1 MSFVARPR
9 LAVGCLVI
17 AALFLA
23 DSAEGASPK
32 AEEALRLMPIQKEVE
47 FDRPDAEQAPDCKIA
62 AREVDGKMGW
72 VVESPDGV
80 VLRQFVDTNADNVV
94 DRWSYFKDGLEVYRD
109 IDSDFNGKADQYRWF
124 HTAGSRWAVDKNED
138 GKVDAWKAI
147 SAEEVTAEV
156 VAALSAGDV
165 DRFGRVA
172 LRAGELKSLG
182 LGSTKAE
189 QLGKKLEGL
198 ATQFKELAGR
208 QKTVTSA
215 TEWVQL
221 SGNRPGIV
229 PAGTDGSTKDL
240 RVYENVVAIV
250 RSGDE
255 HGQVQI
261 GTLVDVGEGWRVID
275 VPNPIS
281 ASDGQMASSGFFFR
295 SAADGPAQMV
305 STGPGEQAQELLAQ
319 LEKLD
324 AAGDRATSAEERA
337 GFHAR
342 RAELV
347 ERIAE
352 QAGSPADRAM
362 WIRQLADMVSAAV
375 QSGEYPEGVKRLESL
390 FERLKKGGKDEELMA
405 YVRFRQLMADYG
417 LSIQNASTEQ
427 FVKIQTEWL
436 KQLEGYAEQ
445 YPESPDAAE
454 ALLQLAIA
462 KEYAGEEEEAKKW
475 YGRVV
480 SKFPASAPA
489 KKAVGART
497 RLESVGKAISLQ
509 GKSPTGG
516 VVDLAT
522 FRGKVVLVQ
531 FWASWCE
538 PCKVDMAALK
548 ELLTKYGSAGFN
560 IIGVNLDSRREDMA
574 AYLAESRIR
583 WPQIFEEGGLDSRPA
598 NELGILTLPTMM
610 LVDQQGKVV
619 HRNVHVA
626 DLDRELKRLI
636 R

>member
-32 AEEALRLMPIQKEVE
+32 AEEALRLMPIQKEVD
-47 FDRPDAEQAPDCKIA
+47 FDRPDAGEAPNCKIA
-62 AREVDGKMGW
+62 ARKVDDKVGW
-72 VVESPDGV
+72 VVESPGGV
-80 VLRQFVDTNADNVV
+80 ILRQFVDTNADNVV

-229 PAGTDGSTKDL
+229 PAGTDGATKDL

-255 HGQVQI
+255 HSQVQI

-417 LSIQNASTEQ
+417 LSIQNASTEE
-427 FVKIQTEWL
+427 FVKIQAEWL

-489 KKAVGART
+489 KKAAGART
-497 RLESVGKAISLQ
+497 RLESVGKAIALQ
-509 GKSPTGG
+509 GKSPAGG
-516 VVDLAT
+516 VVDLAA

-538 PCKVDMAALK
+538 PCKADMAALK

>member
-32 AEEALRLMPIQKEVE
+32 AEEALRLMPVQKGVE
-47 FDRPDAEQAPDCKIA
+47 FDRPDAEQAPDCKIG
-62 AREVDGKMGW
+62 ARKVDDKVGW

-80 VLRQFVDTNADNVV
+80 ILRQFVDTNADNVV

-172 LRAGELKSLG
+172 LGAGELRSLG

-208 QKTVTSA
+208 QKTVTPA
-215 TEWVQL
+215 TEWVQF

-229 PAGTDGSTKDL
+229 PAGTDGSTADL

-250 RSGDE
+250 QTGDE

-261 GTLVDVGEGWRVID
+261 GTLVEVGEGWRVID

-281 ASDGQMASSGFFFR
+281 QSDGQLASSGFFFR
-295 SAADGPAQMV
+295 SAAEGPAQMV
-305 STGPGEQAQELLAQ
+305 STGPSQETQELLAQ

-324 AAGDRATSAEERA
+324 AAGDRATSAKERA

-347 ERIAE
+347 EQIAE
-352 QAGSPADRAM
+352 RAGSPSDRVM
-362 WIRQLADMVSAAV
+362 WIRQFADMVSAAV

-390 FERLKKGGKDEELMA
+390 FERLKKGGKDEDLMA

-417 LSIQNASTEQ
+417 LSIQDASTEE
-427 FVKIQTEWL
+427 FVKIQTGWL
-436 KQLEGYAEQ
+436 KNLESYAGQ

-480 SKFPASAPA
+480 SQFPGSAQA
-489 KKAVGART
+489 KKAAGART
-497 RLESVGKAISLQ
+497 RLDSVGKAISFQ

-516 VVDLAT
+516 VVDLAA

-538 PCKVDMAALK
+538 PCKADMAALK
-548 ELLTKYGSAGFN
+548 ELLAKYGSAGFN

-574 AYLAESRIR
+574 AYLAESRVR

-598 NELGILTLPTMM
+598 NELGILTLPTMI

-626 DLDRELKRLI
+626 ELDRELKRLV

>member
-32 AEEALRLMPIQKEVE
+32 AEEALRLMPIQKEVD
-47 FDRPDAEQAPDCKIA
+47 FDRPDAGEAPNCKIA
-62 AREVDGKMGW
+62 ARKVDDKVGW
-72 VVESPDGV
+72 VVESPGGV
-80 VLRQFVDTNADNVV
+80 ILRQFVDTNADNVV

-229 PAGTDGSTKDL
+229 PAGTDGATKDL

-255 HGQVQI
+255 HSQVQI

-281 ASDGQMASSGFFFR
+281 PSDGQLASSGFFFR

-305 STGPGEQAQELLAQ
+305 STGPSEQAQELLAQ

-324 AAGDRATSAEERA
+324 AAADQATSAKEQA

-352 QAGSPADRAM
+352 QADSPGDRAM

-417 LSIQNASTEQ
+417 LSIQNASTEE
-427 FVKIQTEWL
+427 FVKIQAEWL

-489 KKAVGART
+489 KKAAGART
-497 RLESVGKAISLQ
+497 RLESVGKAIALQ
-509 GKSPTGG
+509 GKSPAGG
-516 VVDLAT
+516 VVDLAA

-538 PCKVDMAALK
+538 PCKADMAALK

>member
-1 MSFVARPR
+1 MSLVARLR
-9 LAVGCLVI
+9 LTVGCLVI

-23 DSAEGASPK
+23 DSAEGAPPK
-32 AEEALRLMPIQKEVE
+32 AEEALRLMPVQKGVE
-47 FDRPDAEQAPDCKIA
+47 FDRPDADEAPNCKIA
-62 AREVDGKMGW
+62 AQKVDGNAGW
-72 VVESPDGV
+72 VVESPGGV
-80 VLRQFVDTNADNVV
+80 VLRQFVDTNGDNVV
-94 DRWSYFKDGLEVYRD
+94 DRWCYFRDGLEVYRD
-109 IDSDFNGKADQYRWF
+109 IDSDFNGKVDQYRWF

-138 GKVDAWKAI
+138 GKIDAWKAI

-156 VAALSAGDV
+156 VAALSAGDA

-172 LRAGELKSLG
+172 LAASELKSLG
-182 LGSTKAE
+182 LGSTKAG
-189 QLGKKLEGL
+189 QLGKRLEGL

-208 QKTVTSA
+208 QKAVTSA
-215 TEWVQL
+215 TEWVQF

-229 PAGTDGSTKDL
+229 PAGTDGSTRDL

-250 RSGDE
+250 QTGDE
-255 HGQVQI
+255 HSQVQI
-261 GTLVDVGEGWRVID
+261 GTLVEVGEGWRVID

-281 ASDGQMASSGFFFR
+281 QSDGQLASSGFFFQ
-295 SAADGPAQMV
+295 SAADGPSQMV
-305 STGPGEQAQELLAQ
+305 STGPSQETQDLLAQ

-324 AAGDRATSAEERA
+324 AAGDRATSAKERA

-347 ERIAE
+347 EQIAGK
-352 QAGSPADRAM
+352 AGSPSDRAM

-390 FERLKKGGKDEELMA
+390 FERLKKGGKDEDLMA

-417 LSIQNASTEQ
+417 LSIQDASTEE
-427 FVKIQTEWL
+427 FVKIQTGWL
-436 KQLEGYAEQ
+436 KNLESYAGQ
-445 YPESPDAAE
+445 YPKSPDAAE

-462 KEYAGEEEEAKKW
+462 KEYAGEEAEAKKW

-480 SKFPASAPA
+480 SQFPGSAQA
-489 KKAVGART
+489 KKAAGART

-538 PCKVDMAALK
+538 PCKADMAALK

-574 AYLAESRIR
+574 AYLAESRVR

-598 NELGILTLPTMM
+598 NELGILTLPTMI

-626 DLDRELKRLI
+626 ELDRELKRLI

>member
-9 LAVGCLVI
+9 LAVGCLLIV
-17 AALFLA
+17 ALYLA

-32 AEEALRLMPIQKEVE
+32 AEEALRLMPVQKEVE
-47 FDRPDAEQAPDCKIA
+47 FDRPDADEAPDCKIA
-62 AREVDGKMGW
+62 ARKVDDKVGW

-80 VLRQFVDTNADNVV
+80 ILRQFVDTNADNVV

-109 IDSDFNGKADQYRWF
+109 IDSDFNGKADQCRWF

-138 GKVDAWKAI
+138 GNVDAWKAI

-198 ATQFKELAGR
+198 ATEFKELAGR

-215 TEWVQL
+215 TEWIQF

-229 PAGTDGSTKDL
+229 PTGTDGSTKDL

-255 HGQVQI
+255 LGQVQI

-281 ASDGQMASSGFFFR
+281 PSDGQLASSGFFFR
-295 SAADGPAQMV
+295 SAVEGPAQMA
-305 STGPGEQAQELLAQ
+305 STGPSEQAQELLAQ

-324 AAGDRATSAEERA
+324 AGADRATSAKERA

-347 ERIAE
+347 EQIAE
-352 QAGSPADRAM
+352 QADSPGDRAM

-375 QSGEYPEGVKRLESL
+375 QSGEYPDGVKGLESL
-390 FERLKKGGKDEELMA
+390 FERLKKGGKDEGLMA

-417 LSIQNASTEQ
+417 LSIQNASTEE

-462 KEYAGEEEEAKKW
+462 KEYAGEEEEAKQW

-480 SKFPASAPA
+480 SKFPTSAPA
-489 KKAVGART
+489 KKAAGART
-497 RLESVGKAISLQ
+497 RLESVGKTIALQ

-538 PCKVDMAALK
+538 PCKADMAALK

-626 DLDRELKRLI
+626 ELDRELKRLI